1 MIKLLAL
8 VVALMLVRWIH
19 VSPQNPVMSF
29 KVSSWLPKYWA
40 LWQSYFPKLERHWHT
55 TYMFLAVWMLPGLVL
70 AFLYFLASFVWM
82 GLLAVLLSGLVLW
95 SCLPDFADLLPQHQD
110 AKSLVLMAHERL
122 FAVVFWFVLLGP
134 TGAVLYHSLTVYQE
148 YSKRY
153 NSELL
158 GWESAIHWTH
168 HVAGW
173 IPARLTA
180 LFFGLVGNFETGFHC
195 WRKMALDPH
204 VDSES
209 LVLACAETS
218 LKDQG
223 SEEHDPSMLAFTLV
237 ERASFVWL
245 IVLAVISFNL

>member
-29 KVSSWLPKYWA
+29 KVNSWLPQYWS
-40 LWQSYFPKLERHWHT
+40 LWRKHFPKIEPYWHT
-55 TYMFLAVWMLPGLVL
+55 TYMFWIVWIVPALLLAL
-70 AFLYFLASFVWM
+70 LYVLASFVWM
-82 GLLAVLLSGLVLW
+82 GLLAVLLAGLVLW
-95 SCLPDFADLLPQHQD
+95 ACFPDFSDLLPQHRD
-110 AKSLVLMAHERL
+110 VKSLVLMAHEHL

-134 TGAVLYHSLTVYQE
+134 AGALLYHSLSVYQQ
-148 YSKRY
+148 YTKRY
-153 NSELL
+153 HSELL
-158 GWESAIHWTH
+158 GWETAIHWTH
-168 HVAGW
+168 FAMGW

-180 LFFGLVGNFETGFHC
+180 LFFGLVGNFETGFHA

-209 LVLACAETS
+209 LVITCAEAS

-223 SEEHDPSMLAFTLV
+223 SNEQDPSMLAFTLV
-237 ERASFVWL
+237 ERASFIWL
-245 IVLAVISFNL
+245 IVLAVISFNI